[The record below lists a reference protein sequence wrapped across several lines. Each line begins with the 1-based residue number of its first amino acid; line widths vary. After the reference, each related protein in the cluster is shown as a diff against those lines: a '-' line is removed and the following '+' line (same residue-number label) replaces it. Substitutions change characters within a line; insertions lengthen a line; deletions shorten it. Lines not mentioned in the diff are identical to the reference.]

1 MPSIRRRSRPLY
13 PTTRCGW
20 VIALVVALLVPPTSV
35 AAELPADASMVQ
47 VSNQL
52 YQFSDGTDAGAFL
65 VTDNGIAVIDPLK
78 ASTAKWLKDELES
91 RFGQSVKYVIYSSH
105 LPHRTGGAEIFTD
118 ATIIAQENAVDA
130 LLSSGAALPS
140 IVFSDSLTIRLG
152 GQEIV
157 LQHAGPSVTDD
168 ALIAHFPAEQAVYAG
183 DLVAIEQVPR
193 LTVDALR
200 SSSAD
205 NWATAVDQMNRIDFV
220 YLLTSHTGVGIQ
232 NDARKHGRFLRE
244 LTYRIKRALQQGDS
258 ADAIGQSV
266 TMANYAHWSGS
277 EKMPQLVDGF
287 MHSLQHGQNQ

>member
-1 MPSIRRRSRPLY
+1 MPSIHRRSRPLY

-20 VIALVVALLVPPTSV
+20 AVALAMALLVPTTYV
-35 AAELPADASMVQ
+35 AAESPTDASMFP
-47 VSNQL
+47 VSDQL
-52 YQFSDGTDAGAFL
+52 YQFSDGTDAGTFL

-78 ASTAKWLKDELES
+78 ASTAKWLNGELES
-91 RFGQSVKYVIYSSH
+91 RFGQSVKYVVYSSH

-118 ATIIAQENAVDA
+118 ATIIAHENAVDA

-152 GQEIV
+152 DQEIV
-157 LQHAGPSVTDD
+157 LHHVGPSVTADT
-168 ALIAHFPAEQAVYAG
+168 LIAHFPTEQAVYAG
-183 DLVAIEQVPR
+183 DLVAIEQIPR
-193 LTVDALR
+193 LSADALR
-200 SSSAD
+200 TSSAD

-244 LTYRIKRALQQGDS
+244 LAFRIKRALQQGDS
-258 ADAIGQSV
+258 VDAIRQSV
-266 TMANYAHWSGS
+266 TMANYTHWSGS

-287 MHSLQHGQNQ
+287 IHSLQRGQNQ